1 MSKKTSSSVLK
12 KAFMTGF
19 LVLSLGGCDWL
30 SDWPPADVPSFRSG
44 GDVRPPPP
52 QMKITQTADA
62 TWMQPA
68 PQSKPEEIL
77 VPRTETS
84 GGNTP
89 ERLEKLEKSVEDMRH
104 DMSMMI
110 PALTRLAEAQADTQA
125 LLAQQSQPQAGG
137 GDASSLEF
145 PVQAATPGAPV
156 EISTSLSS
164 ENVSERDNVA
174 DMRIA
179 SLPQAASSGTVRQLR
194 FGEHPDK
201 TRIVLDTSD
210 NVAFRYDLDNKE
222 HILVIELPGMGWGT
236 VAQTSVQNSML
247 VQSYQASSD
256 GQGGTRLA
264 IQLKEDAQVMWA
276 QPIPSVGGK
285 DPRIVIDIV
294 GVSR

>member
-1 MSKKTSSSVLK
+1 MGKKISKQTAKRTFLAGV
-12 KAFMTGF
+12 
-19 LVLSLGGCDWL
+19 LVLALGGCEWL
-30 SDWPPADVPSFRSG
+30 SDWPQADVPSFRSG

-137 GDASSLEF
+137 GDVSSQAF
-145 PVQAATPGAPV
+145 PAQAATPGAPV
-156 EISTSLSS
+156 GIPLPLSS
-164 ENVSERDNVA
+164 ENVSEGDDVA
-174 DMRIA
+174 NMQVA
-179 SLPQAASSGTVRQLR
+179 SLTQEASSGVVRQLR

-201 TRIVLDTSD
+201 TRIVLDTSN

-222 HILVIELPGMGWGT
+222 HILVVELPGMGWDT
-236 VAQTSVQNSML
+236 MAQTSVQNSAL

-264 IQLKEDAQVMWA
+264 IQLKKAAQVMWA
-276 QPIPSVGGK
+276 QPIPSVAGK
-285 DPRIVIDIV
+285 DPRIVIDIA
-294 GVSR
+294 GF